1 MARVRVERLDHL
13 GVIAGVIKALGIVE
27 LIDSRIDS
35 DEQEAI
41 TTGEAISGM
50 LLNGLGFSDRPMSLT
65 PQFFHTIVIKHLL
78 VIFTCFFLMHV

>member
-1 MARVRVERLDHL
+1 MSRVRVERLDHL
-13 GVIAGVIKALGIVE
+13 GVIAGVIKELGIVE

-65 PQFFHTIVIKHLL
+65 PQFFSEQALRCVVSSRCSRQSL
-78 VIFTCFFLMHV
+78 